1 MGATA
6 SCVELTKSLSTADK
20 SSSHAASMASS
31 FLVASLRAFK
41 RASLMVFS
49 KFFSLHMLGWVKTAA
64 PAASCFTLNH
74 NFQITSALQ
83 ALVSYMLTY
92 PLLSS
97 LGAHTL

>member
-6 SCVELTKSLSTADK
+6 SCVELTKSLSTADR

-49 KFFSLHMLGWVKTAA
+49 KFFSLHRLCWVRTAV
-64 PAASCFTLNH
+64 PAASCFTLTH
-74 NFQITSALQ
+74 NFQITSTLQ
-83 ALVSYMLTY
+83 DLVLYMLST
-92 PLLSS
+92 
-97 LGAHTL
+97 